1 MTTLA
6 ARGLR
11 TDTLA
16 HGRRAR
22 YVAGCRCDVC
32 RAANRNYAR
41 RRLQAQREGDWNGLV
56 DAGPA
61 RAHLL
66 SLSRAG
72 VGRRAVAAASD
83 VALSVIAAVRSGE
96 KTQIRARTARRIL
109 AVTAA
114 MVSDHAIV
122 GPGRTHQRIKHLVEE
137 EGFTKAELARR
148 LGYARPALQFNRRRM
163 TARNVARV
171 ERLYQRLMT

>member
-6 ARGLR
+6 SRGLR

-22 YVAGCRCDVC
+22 YTAGCRCDVC

-41 RRLQAQREGDWNGLV
+41 KRLAAQRDGDWNGLV

-61 RAHLL
+61 RAHLRR
-66 SLSRAG
+66 LSRAG

-83 VALSVIAAVRSGE
+83 VALTVISDVRAGR
-96 KTQIRARTARRIL
+96 KTQIRARTERRIL
-109 AVTAA
+109 AVTPA
-114 MVSDHAIV
+114 MVSDRALV
-122 GPGRTHQRIKHLVEE
+122 KPGRTFERIELLRD
-137 EGFTKAELARR
+137 EGFSKAELARR
-148 LGYARPALQFNRRRM
+148 LGYATPALQFKHGRM

-171 ERLYQRLMT
+171 ERLYQRLTA